1 MLFTCNLFILE
12 VVLNLCNNLQKQ
24 RDMNMEQTDAYL
36 ILNLLLQ
43 KRLLVMPYVELLDL
57 LNTLESQ
64 GRITIEECNELLNL
78 GNHLKSYDKVI
89 TE

>member
-1 MLFTCNLFILE
+1 
-12 VVLNLCNNLQKQ
+12 
-24 RDMNMEQTDAYL
+24 MEQTDAYL
-36 ILNLLLQ
+36 ILKLLLQ

-64 GRITIEECNELLNL
+64 GRITIEECNELLNI
-78 GNHLKSYDKVI
+78 GDHLKGYDKVI

>member
-1 MLFTCNLFILE
+1 
-12 VVLNLCNNLQKQ
+12 
-24 RDMNMEQTDAYL
+24 MEQTDAYF
-36 ILNLLLQ
+36 ILKLLLQ

-64 GRITIEECNELLNL
+64 GRITIEECNELLNI
-78 GNHLKSYDKVI
+78 GDHLKGYDKVI

>member
-1 MLFTCNLFILE
+1 
-12 VVLNLCNNLQKQ
+12 
-24 RDMNMEQTDAYL
+24 MEQTDAYL
-36 ILNLLLQ
+36 ILKLLLQ

-64 GRITIEECNELLNL
+64 GRIRIEECNELLNI
-78 GNHLKSYDKVI
+78 GDHLKGYDRVI